1 VGGRSYAAEIAAW
14 VHGTD
19 DLPLQALL
27 AKLGVLW
34 KPQLPTVAQRLGL
47 KVSESALTGIKVS
60 QVLRGGVAEAA
71 GLCAGDELLAVNG
84 WRVRRLE
91 DAARLID
98 LTAGIGKAEP
108 AKAKTPARAA
118 AQRSDVASSNA
129 AAVSTNS
136 TASATQAPQW
146 LVVRDQRVLSLPMAW
161 PTPVQAAD
169 AGAIS
174 LSLDARASRAASALR
189 HAWAKG

>member
-1 VGGRSYAAEIAAW
+1 MGGRSYAAEIAAW

-27 AKLGVLW
+27 AKLGVQW

-84 WRVRRLE
+84 WRVRRLD
-91 DAARLID
+91 DAARLVD
-98 LTAGIGKAEP
+98 AEASPTQTPSPNPAARHTA
-108 AKAKTPARAA
+108 
-118 AQRSDVASSNA
+118 QCLVA
-129 AAVSTNS
+129 
-136 TASATQAPQW
+136 
-146 LVVRDQRVLSLPMAW
+146 RDQRVLSLPMRW
-161 PTPVQAAD
+161 PTPAESAD
-169 AGAIS
+169 AGVIS
-174 LSLDARASRAASALR
+174 LSPDTSASRTASALR
-189 HAWAKG
+189 QAWAKG